1 MATNTTDASFAFQ
14 ASLRPAVE
22 GQYDVSLLLSGPAA
36 VEFEVVNVKSR
47 GIFRNITTLTV
58 RNAES

>member
-1 MATNTTDASFAFQ
+1 M
-14 ASLRPAVE
+14 
-22 GQYDVSLLLSGPAA
+22 SLLLSGPAA

-58 RNAES
+58 RNAEN